1 MTGNGGAGPR
11 GRAGPKR
18 RRGGGAGSEGEEPE
32 GAGPKWGR
40 GEAREP
46 RDGGREEERGGGGGE
61 RGAGTPPPPPPPP
74 AASGGGGD
82 VTGRGGPLG
91 SRGGGGG
98 ASGARERRSRWPM
111 RAAWAALSL
120 LLLPGLGR
128 RATPAATAATAATM
142 AATEGT
148 PGGACGSAGNGTA
161 GDTGDTGEVSAAFVT
176 CPNLSVATEL
186 ARALVQQRLAA
197 CVNIIPGVTS
207 VYTWQGKLE
216 EDSEVLLM
224 IKTRS
229 SRVPALSDFVR
240 SQHPYEVPEVVALPV
255 AQGNPPYLRW
265 VRDSVPP

>member
-1 MTGNGGAGPR
+1 
-11 GRAGPKR
+11 
-18 RRGGGAGSEGEEPE
+18 
-32 GAGPKWGR
+32 
-40 GEAREP
+40 
-46 RDGGREEERGGGGGE
+46 
-61 RGAGTPPPPPPPP
+61 
-74 AASGGGGD
+74 
-82 VTGRGGPLG
+82 
-91 SRGGGGG
+91 
-98 ASGARERRSRWPM
+98 M

-128 RATPAATAATAATM
+128 RATPAATAATGM
-142 AATEGT
+142 ASAEGDR
-148 PGGACGSAGNGTA
+148 
-161 GDTGDTGEVSAAFVT
+161 GDRGDSTGDTAEISAAFVT

-240 SQHPYEVPEVVALPV
+240 SRHPYEVPEVVALPV

>member
-1 MTGNGGAGPR
+1 
-11 GRAGPKR
+11 
-18 RRGGGAGSEGEEPE
+18 
-32 GAGPKWGR
+32 
-40 GEAREP
+40 
-46 RDGGREEERGGGGGE
+46 
-61 RGAGTPPPPPPPP
+61 
-74 AASGGGGD
+74 
-82 VTGRGGPLG
+82 
-91 SRGGGGG
+91 
-98 ASGARERRSRWPM
+98 M
-111 RAAWAALSL
+111 RAAGAALSL

-128 RATPAATAATAATM
+128 RGTATGTVTGTGTAATATKGT
-142 AATEGT
+142 AAMEGT
-148 PGGACGSAGNGTA
+148 AGTAPGGSCGTGNGTGGGTTGDKGDRGDR
-161 GDTGDTGEVSAAFVT
+161 GDTAGDTGEVSAAFVT

-186 ARALVQQRLAA
+186 ARSLVQNRLAA

-240 SQHPYEVPEVVALPV
+240 SQHPYEVPEVVALSV

>member
-1 MTGNGGAGPR
+1 
-11 GRAGPKR
+11 
-18 RRGGGAGSEGEEPE
+18 
-32 GAGPKWGR
+32 
-40 GEAREP
+40 
-46 RDGGREEERGGGGGE
+46 
-61 RGAGTPPPPPPPP
+61 
-74 AASGGGGD
+74 
-82 VTGRGGPLG
+82 
-91 SRGGGGG
+91 
-98 ASGARERRSRWPM
+98 M

-128 RATPAATAATAATM
+128 RVTVTATATATATASTATTAATM
-142 AATEGT
+142 EGTATGTATGTEGT
-148 PGGACGSAGNGTA
+148 ATGTPTATGGTCGGAGNGTA
-161 GDTGDTGEVSAAFVT
+161 GDKGDTGGDTGEVSAAFVT

-186 ARALVQQRLAA
+186 ARSLVQQRLAD

-240 SQHPYEVPEVVALPV
+240 SHHPYEVPEVVALPV
-255 AQGNPPYLRW
+255 AQGNAPYLRW

>member
-1 MTGNGGAGPR
+1 
-11 GRAGPKR
+11 
-18 RRGGGAGSEGEEPE
+18 
-32 GAGPKWGR
+32 
-40 GEAREP
+40 
-46 RDGGREEERGGGGGE
+46 
-61 RGAGTPPPPPPPP
+61 
-74 AASGGGGD
+74 
-82 VTGRGGPLG
+82 
-91 SRGGGGG
+91 
-98 ASGARERRSRWPM
+98 M

-128 RATPAATAATAATM
+128 RVTVTGTAGTATM
-142 AATEGT
+142 EGT
-148 PGGACGSAGNGTA
+148 ALGTAGNGTA
-161 GDTGDTGEVSAAFVT
+161 GDRGDTAGDTAGDTGEVSAAFVT

-197 CVNIIPGVTS
+197 CVNIVPGVTS

-240 SQHPYEVPEVVALPV
+240 SHHPYEVPEVVALPV